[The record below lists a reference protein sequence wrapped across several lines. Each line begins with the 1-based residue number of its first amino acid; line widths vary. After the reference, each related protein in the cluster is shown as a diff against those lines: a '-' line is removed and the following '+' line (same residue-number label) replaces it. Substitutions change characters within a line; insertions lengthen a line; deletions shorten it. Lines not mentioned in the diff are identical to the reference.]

1 MAERDQYAAG
11 YEQAR
16 RDFAALIQEHADR
29 RARTA
34 FQHWYNPLAGARAQ
48 GRVGGLDK
56 AAQMIRDHALPP
68 GKASADE

>member
-1 MAERDQYAAG
+1 MADEDDQYAAG

-16 RDFAALIQEHADR
+16 QDFAALIQEHADK

-34 FQHWYNPLAGARAQ
+34 FQPWHNPLAGARAE

-68 GKASADE
+68 GGESDD